1 MRARSLSRS
10 LPPGTQGSTSAECK
24 GQGIANVLSGL
35 SGGMGGCALIGQS
48 LINIDSGGTSRL
60 SGVVMSAALA
70 LGIVVGA
77 PLLAAVPI
85 ASLVGLMFVV
95 CASTF
100 SWSSLRLLGR
110 IPKVRPRALRAPCA
124 RARRSRPRG
133 CGKEARFPP
142 PSSLPK
148 VDVFVLVLVSVI
160 TVCKDLAVAV
170 VAGTILSAL
179 AFAWTQSTQ
188 VAATTRAERRRGR
201 GGAAATVYALEG
213 QIFFGSARAFQE
225 LFAAALEDPAPEV
238 VLDFAGARVLDHSG
252 AEAIASVCARFG
264 AAGRTVRL
272 RRLSA
277 DCAALLDALHA
288 PGDAARAYQIVEVDA
303 AEDPVYKSAI
313 TQNSRTRLAVA
324 ARIKQRG

>member
-1 MRARSLSRS
+1 MAAVGLIESL
-10 LPPGTQGSTSAECK
+10 LTLQLVDGLVDDGTQGSTSAECR
-24 GQGIANVLSGL
+24 GQGVANVLSGL

-70 LGIVVGA
+70 LGVVVGA

-110 IPKVRPRALRAPCA
+110 IPT
-124 RARRSRPRG
+124 
-133 CGKEARFPP
+133 
-142 PSSLPK
+142 
-148 VDVFVLVLVSVI
+148 VDVVVLVLVSVI

-238 VLDFAGARVLDHSG
+238 GGGAARSRRALAKSRRRAEARDAETIARV
-252 AEAIASVCARFG
+252 
-264 AAGRTVRL
+264 
-272 RRLSA
+272 
-277 DCAALLDALHA
+277 
-288 PGDAARAYQIVEVDA
+288 P
-303 AEDPVYKSAI
+303 PPPPPPPP
-313 TQNSRTRLAVA
+313 
-324 ARIKQRG
+324 